1 MKIITDP
8 ESFMSQQ
15 EVFTGE
21 MIART
26 AHRVEDAGLNGESLN
41 EVAGKIAFDK
51 ACMLDDVT
59 GIEFEGV
66 EAHPYITFLLGD
78 DELIHLGG
86 NST

>member
-21 MIART
+21 IITRT
-26 AHRVEDAGLNGESLN
+26 ARRVVDAGLNGESLN
-41 EVAGKIAFDK
+41 EVAGKIAFDI

-66 EAHPYITFLLGD
+66 EAHPYHRFLLGD
-78 DELIHLGG
+78 DGLIHLGG

>member
-26 AHRVEDAGLNGESLN
+26 AHRVEDAGPNGESLN
-41 EVAGKIAFDK
+41 EVAGKIAFDI

-66 EAHPYITFLLGD
+66 EAHPYIRFLLGD